1 MRHTLIVFVIR
12 SLQQQRW
19 TRFSQD
25 SLSFLLLFF
34 LKKIMSSSSICQGN
48 SLSNLERFLLCVTPD
63 VPSRTL
69 QSCGNNPN
77 FQPLPLSKDT
87 IAYITLKDLWDCYY
101 EWSAHGAGIPLM
113 LDSGDTVTQ
122 YYVPYLSAIQIYTN
136 KFAFRTRR
144 EDSGTEFE
152 SDSWS
157 DDSGSDN
164 LSGSL
169 SNNSSKAWDID
180 SLDSSSDQAGS
191 WPTKDDDYLYL
202 QYNETSPPY
211 KRVPFMEKITELTR
225 SHPALMTLR
234 SVDISPSC
242 WMAVAWYP
250 IYSVPCQKNKK
261 DHLSASFLTFHAL
274 SSPSQ
279 DCAIKY
285 DAINAGK
292 NTSYLPGWR
301 SIIREKCMKQE
312 SGCIP
317 LSPFGVATYKMRK
330 DMWSNPS
337 SNHQGVSDLYNA
349 ADLWLKN
356 LNVDHHDFKFFK
368 LRPTL

>member
-1 MRHTLIVFVIR
+1 
-12 SLQQQRW
+12 
-19 TRFSQD
+19 
-25 SLSFLLLFF
+25 
-34 LKKIMSSSSICQGN
+34 MSSSSLLRLGN
-48 SLSNLERFLLCVTPD
+48 PLSNFQRFLLCVTPD

-69 QSCGNNPN
+69 QSCCSDATG
-77 FQPLPLSKDT
+77 QSLPLSKDT
-87 IAYITLKDLWDCYY
+87 IAYITLKDLWDCYN
-101 EWSAHGAGIPLM
+101 EWSAYGAGIPLM
-113 LDSGDTVTQ
+113 LDSGDTVMQ

-136 KFAFRTRR
+136 KSASRIIRR
-144 EDSGTEFE
+144 DDSGVEFE

-164 LSGSL
+164 LSRSL

-180 SLDSSSDQAGS
+180 SDSSSDQAGS

-211 KRVPFMEKITELTR
+211 KRVPFAEKISELSR

-234 SVDISPSC
+234 SVDISPSS

-261 DHLSASFLTFHAL
+261 DLAASFLTFHAL

-279 DCAIKY
+279 DCAIKC
-285 DAINAGK
+285 DEIDSGK
-292 NTSYLPGWR
+292 ITSYLPGWR
-301 SIIREKCMKQE
+301 NIIREKCKKKE

-317 LSPFGVATYKMRK
+317 LSPFGLATYKMRK

-337 SNHQGVSDLYNA
+337 NNPRVPDLYNA